1 MGGGATAEAR
11 AAQAVGDEIEE
22 GHDVALDPRVGD
34 LSADHQVKLLAAILG
49 DQREADQP
57 AAEAVIFGVEE
68 IAHRRTLDERGA
80 RFQSGASDVESKGA
94 MMGTIGKRLTRAAL
108 ALGVAVAALPAPA
121 LAAPGDKGRDKV
133 VAAIHADH
141 AASIE
146 RLRQWIALPT
156 IANMGINHR
165 EGAVY
170 MRQLALD
177 AGFQQAKIIQTDG
190 VPGVFATLDA
200 GAKTTLALYF
210 MYDVKH
216 YDPAEWSSPPL
227 EGRIIVRPG
236 EGKAMIG
243 RGAVNQKGPETAF
256 LTALRAFRTAGVK
269 LPVNLVLVAEGE
281 EEIASPHF
289 VQIVTQPEVRA
300 ALEKAMGII
309 IPSSGQSLDGGAT
322 LSLGAKGAIELQ
334 LISSGAK
341 WGRGP
346 SKDVHSSLMAN
357 VDSPAWHLI
366 KALNTL
372 VADDG
377 HTPAIDGWFEHVQP
391 LTARQ
396 KELIAADVAAS
407 NEADDMKSLGIKHW
421 YKDED
426 HLTASYRLASQP
438 TVNIQGLVSGY
449 MGPGGKTV
457 LPGRAEAK
465 IDLRLV
471 PDMTKDEAV
480 SKLKA
485 HLAKRG
491 FGDIEVN
498 VSGGYGPTQ
507 TDEHSALI
515 KAEQA
520 ALASA
525 GITMTM
531 SARSAGS
538 WPGVVFTGPPLRLA
552 AGQFGS
558 GRGGGAHAP
567 DEWLLIDS
575 SNPNVMGFDGQA
587 TLFADFLYEVARAP
601 GAKR

>member
-1 MGGGATAEAR
+1 MRTI
-11 AAQAVGDEIEE
+11 Q
-22 GHDVALDPRVGD
+22 
-34 LSADHQVKLLAAILG
+34 AILG
-49 DQREADQP
+49 
-57 AAEAVIFGVEE
+57 
-68 IAHRRTLDERGA
+68 
-80 RFQSGASDVESKGA
+80 AS
-94 MMGTIGKRLTRAAL
+94 AL
-108 ALGVAVAALPAPA
+108 ALAFSSAAVAK
-121 LAAPGDKGRDKV
+121 PGDPGRDKV
-133 VAAIHADH
+133 VAAIAADH
-141 AASIE
+141 DASIE
-146 RLRQWIALPT
+146 RLRKWIALPT
-156 IANMGINHR
+156 IANMGINHK
-165 EGAVY
+165 EGAEY

-177 AGFQQAKIIQTDG
+177 AGFQQAKIVATDG

-200 GAKTTLALYF
+200 GAKDTLAIYF

-216 YDPAEWSSPPL
+216 YEPSEWTSPPL
-227 EGRIIVRPG
+227 EGRIVDRPG
-236 EGKAMIG
+236 EGKALIG

-269 LPVNLVLVAEGE
+269 LPVNLVFVAEGE

-289 VQIVTQPEVRA
+289 SQVVTQPEVRA
-300 ALEKAMGII
+300 ALSKAVGII
-309 IPSSGQSLDGGAT
+309 IPSASQSVDGQVT
-322 LSLGAKGAIELQ
+322 LLLGAKGAVELQ
-334 LISSGAK
+334 LISSGEK

-346 SKDVHSSLMAN
+346 IKDIHSSLMAN

-372 VADDG
+372 TADDG
-377 HTPAIDGWFEHVQP
+377 HTPAIDGWFEHVRP

-396 KELIAADVAAS
+396 KELIKADVAAG
-407 NEADDMKSLGIKHW
+407 NEADDFKTLGIKHW

-426 HLTASYRLASQP
+426 YLTASYRLAEQP

-491 FGDIEVN
+491 FGDIDVN
-498 VSGGYGPTQ
+498 VSGGYGPNQ
-507 TDEHSALI
+507 TDENSALI

-520 ALASA
+520 TLSSA
-525 GITMTM
+525 RISNTL

-538 WPGVVFTGPPLRLA
+538 WPGVVFTGPPLRMA
-552 AGQFGS
+552 AGQFGG

-567 DEWLLIDS
+567 DEWLLVES
-575 SNPNVMGFDGQA
+575 SNPKVLGFDGQA
-587 TLFADFLYEVARAP
+587 ILYADFLYEVARS
-601 GAKR
+601 GSNKR